1 MIKKNFFKIVII
13 AFFMI
18 IINIT
23 VSEAAI
29 SASSKTVNSGEKV
42 QISVSSNIAVAS
54 YKLTVTNNG
63 GLTFITSTGGEGA
76 GTTTITDASTTGKT
90 SLGTFTFQAPT
101 VTVDTKYTVS
111 FNATIMEDINFKPID
126 DSSTTATITVKAPV
140 VQPPTSNESEN
151 SGNNTSNNS
160 RPSNNNQ
167 STETPTK
174 SSNSRLSSLQI
185 AEGVIS
191 PEFDSSVREYTIN
204 VPNEITKLSIA
215 AVADHSKAT
224 VRITGNEELQ
234 VGENTI
240 EIIVTAENGST
251 TTYKILATRELPE
264 LNLEKLSI
272 YYINEEGNKIE
283 LILDPQFVSNIYE
296 YVVTEKLSNK
306 VEKLEIET
314 TANRENAKIEI
325 VGNNELKAGKNEITI
340 KVTLEDEAGLEEQK
354 TYKITVEREEEP
366 VVATLTTWE
375 KIENWFTGVG
385 STIGKWVS
393 TNIEKIITG
402 MLIVAT
408 ATFVGLT
415 IYFAYDYKNYKSLLS
430 KLAELNKTN
439 LMERANIALDP
450 ENVEKNINEENI
462 EEVKSGTDK
471 VQEIQQEE
479 KKEVKSGKGKRFK

>member
-1 MIKKNFFKIVII
+1 MEKFSKKIILGIFMFF
-13 AFFMI
+13 I
-18 IINIT
+18 IITISSS
-23 VSEAAI
+23 VYAAGSFTI
-29 SASSKTVNSGEKV
+29 NKSSAN
-42 QISVSSNIAVAS
+42 
-54 YKLTVTNNG
+54 LT
-63 GLTFITSTGGEGA
+63 TGN
-76 GTTTITDASTTGKT
+76 TTTITVTANSCAGQFHIT
-90 SLGTFTFQAPT
+90 SSNTNVA
-101 VTVDTKYTVS
+101 TVS
-111 FNATIMEDINFKPID
+111 VSSIWLDNSSETITINSKAEG
-126 DSSTTATITVKAPV
+126 TATISITAADVTDTELNDIKGTKTCQITVTAPEPE
-140 VQPPTSNESEN
+140 QPVDTGGTTNTNTNSSSNS
-151 SGNNTSNNS
+151 NTN
-160 RPSNNNQ
+160 
-167 STETPTK
+167 TTTPTK

-283 LILDPQFVSNIYE
+283 LILDPQFVTNIYE

-354 TYKITVEREEEP
+354 TYKITVEREEKP